1 MALFGKKDKQNK
13 VERRDKLERF
23 DKVERPDKVQR
34 RDTGTSQKE
43 TTYFGRN
50 LKIKG
55 RVSGNGN
62 IIILGGLEG
71 EFNLKGRLKIAQ
83 PAKIKGEVKADVIS
97 VDGNVK
103 GSLVAKERVHLDK
116 TARIEGKID
125 TPSLSITEGAHFDG
139 EVTMSGRVPHAPRP
153 ADADAAPSFQN
164 TTKSNQK

>member
-1 MALFGKKDKQNK
+1 MALFGKKEKEKFAKKEKEN
-13 VERRDKLERF
+13 
-23 DKVERPDKVQR
+23 KVQR
-34 RDTGTSQKE
+34 RETGSSQKE
-43 TTYFGRN
+43 TAYFGRN

-103 GSLVAKERVHLDK
+103 GSLVAHERVHLDQ

-139 EVTMSGRVPHAPRP
+139 EITMSGRSAHAPRP
-153 ADADAAPSFQN
+153 ADADAAPPFQN
-164 TTKSNQK
+164 TNKSTPK